1 MDRVQR
7 YLFSNFVGSFASLF
21 STLFIIMSIVF
32 FLQIARI
39 TSFIEINFSEL
50 VKLYLFMLPRILIF
64 TVPIA
69 FFVALSISLFRLSKE
84 NETIVIF
91 TIGYATRKIALFFG
105 ISAALCSLAL
115 LFVSL
120 FMMPI
125 AENLKDNFIDYKKIS
140 ATLNIKSN
148 EFGQKFSDWLVFI
161 DSQENNGTSTLYK
174 DLVLYNPGGSQDHE
188 RMIVARSG
196 EFKNENASFSA
207 MLHDGKI
214 YTMGGE
220 QWHVS
225 EFESLTLRTQSDRN
239 IRGGGG
245 VIGYW
250 SDMSGSEKRRKE
262 FSIYTLVSLFP
273 LASFLFALSLG
284 IVTYRYEKGFVYAG
298 IFGVLF
304 SYFAMI
310 MLLSKYPSIALPV
323 TFGVTLIGSLLYYR
337 IKIAPRY

>member
-174 DLVLYNPGGSQDHE
+174 DLVLYNPGNSQDHE

-273 LASFLFALSLG
+273 LSSFLFALSLG
-284 IVTYRYEKGFVYAG
+284 IVTYRYEKGFVYTG

-304 SYFAMI
+304 SYFALI
-310 MLLSKYPSIALPV
+310 MLLSKHPSIALPV